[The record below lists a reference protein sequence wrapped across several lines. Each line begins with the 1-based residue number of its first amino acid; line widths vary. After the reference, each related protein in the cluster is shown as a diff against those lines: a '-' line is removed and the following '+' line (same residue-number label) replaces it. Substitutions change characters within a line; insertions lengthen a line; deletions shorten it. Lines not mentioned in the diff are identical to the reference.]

1 MTTPNTTDPKQS
13 STPALPD
20 YLDPHSHIDEITNT
34 LDLDDT
40 VANTAHEIVATAP
53 IELTTGKNPAGVA
66 GGAVYL
72 AALQCTVKQSQLDV
86 ADAAGVGE
94 STVRL
99 RFQALAGDI

>member
-1 MTTPNTTDPKQS
+1 MTTPNTTDHTDS
-13 STPALPD
+13 DPALPD
-20 YLDPHSHIDEITNT
+20 YLNPHSHIDEITNT
-34 LDLDDT
+34 LGLDDT

-86 ADAAGVGE
+86 ADAAGVSE